1 MAYTKHPTWIDK
13 GSPGA
18 RPVMAADLND
28 IEEGIYQASL
38 GGGAV
43 SDATTSAKGVVQLAG
58 DLAGTAAAPTVPGL
72 AGKAATSH
80 THAAADITS
89 GTVATARLG
98 SGTASSTTYLRGDGT
113 WATPGRTSINAQT
126 GTTYTLVAGDEGK
139 TVTLSNAAAI
149 TLNAPGS
156 VFVAGARVDCIV
168 IGAGMVTVVG
178 TSGATVNGTPSLVSR
193 AQWSAF
199 SILWLSATQAVVVGD
214 LA

>member
-72 AGKAATSH
+72 AVYQCAQAHTSQAGW
-80 THAAADITS
+80 TPPAVPALW
-89 GTVATARLG
+89 TVA
-98 SGTASSTTYLRGDGT
+98 
-113 WATPGRTSINAQT
+113 
-126 GTTYTLVAGDEGK
+126 
-139 TVTLSNAAAI
+139 
-149 TLNAPGS
+149 
-156 VFVAGARVDCIV
+156 
-168 IGAGMVTVVG
+168 
-178 TSGATVNGTPSLVSR
+178 
-193 AQWSAF
+193 
-199 SILWLSATQAVVVGD
+199 
-214 LA
+214 